1 MPFTEVSIRAFRAL
15 HRLDYCR
22 KAANEPIIH
31 TVALCSAWSTRDVA
45 RVVKEQRE
53 TGRMSS
59 FIPAGRLSAVRSGQQ
74 KIEIQTEFSKY
85 PEPRIATA
93 VSIDGRVIHKIQ
105 KQWGKQIDTVEEMHV
120 VEELINKQHNE
131 VTELVQEHAATLL
144 SQSKATAQHDSPHEV
159 LQKVTALPDVE
170 TAFVVTADGQLL
182 SLGRVTRD
190 AELLAQMIGELS
202 ATLFEIARI
211 ADYAD
216 CDDCILSLGS
226 HDLLLLPYQG
236 GYLAALAEAKVRKR
250 ELFEELWK
258 IARVA

>member
-1 MPFTEVSIRAFRAL
+1 
-15 HRLDYCR
+15 
-22 KAANEPIIH
+22 
-31 TVALCSAWSTRDVA
+31 
-45 RVVKEQRE
+45 
-53 TGRMSS
+53 
-59 FIPAGRLSAVRSGQQ
+59 
-74 KIEIQTEFSKY
+74 
-85 PEPRIATA
+85 
-93 VSIDGRVIHKIQ
+93 
-105 KQWGKQIDTVEEMHV
+105 MHV

-144 SQSKATAQHDSPHEV
+144 SQSKATAQHDSPHEL

-170 TAFVVTADGQLL
+170 TAFVVTAAGQLL

-202 ATLFEIARI
+202 ATLFEIARTV
-211 ADYAD
+211 DYAE

-226 HDLLLLPYQG
+226 HDMLLLPYQG
-236 GYLAALAEAKVRKR
+236 GYLAALVEAKVRKR